1 MTPTPFILACAVGAA
16 TTVGAMRSPSP
27 IAQDTIRRTLRLRM
41 KTLNGGLYTDF
52 DVTVMPSAPVVAER
66 RNGTFV
72 YRNDRFAAVRVGRG
86 GPQITFEGVN
96 GDVHVL
102 RGDN

>member
-1 MTPTPFILACAVGAA
+1 
-16 TTVGAMRSPSP
+16 
-27 IAQDTIRRTLRLRM
+27 
-41 KTLNGGLYTDF
+41 
-52 DVTVMPSAPVVAER
+52 MPSAPVVAER
-66 RNGTFV
+66 RNGKFV

-86 GPQITFEGVN
+86 GPLITFEGVN

>member
-1 MTPTPFILACAVGAA
+1 MTVNCKIVVVFPRDYA
-16 TTVGAMRSPSP
+16 
-27 IAQDTIRRTLRLRM
+27 DDLRM
-41 KTLNGGLYTDF
+41 KTLRGGLYTDF
-52 DVTVMPSAPVVAER
+52 DVTTLPSAPAVAER
-66 RNGTFV
+66 RNGKFV